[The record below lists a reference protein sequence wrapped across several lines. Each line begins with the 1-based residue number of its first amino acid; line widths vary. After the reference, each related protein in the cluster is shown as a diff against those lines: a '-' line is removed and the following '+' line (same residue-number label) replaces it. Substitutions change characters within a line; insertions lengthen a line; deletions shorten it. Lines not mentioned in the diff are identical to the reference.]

1 MNEVFETLS
10 DVFEELRSES
20 EDREYSVQTEEAKAA
35 SRELKKKQKAFEAYL
50 SKLPK
55 EDREFLEDYMDAV
68 DHAHYKEEQR
78 AYYQGIVDA
87 IQILEGLGII
97 HKTAKVRELLRRIAR

>member
-20 EDREYSVQTEEAKAA
+20 
-35 SRELKKKQKAFEAYL
+35 
-50 SKLPK
+50 

-78 AYYQGIVDA
+78 AYYQGFVDS
-87 IQILEGLGII
+87 IQILDGLGII
-97 HKTAKVRELLRRIAR
+97 KKRMRIKELLKIFSK

>member
-35 SRELKKKQKAFEAYL
+35 SRELKKKRKIFEVYL

-78 AYYQGIVDA
+78 AYYQGLVDS
-87 IQILEGLGII
+87 IQVLDGLGII
-97 HKTAKVRELLRRIAR
+97 KKRMRIKEFLKKFSR